1 MEFPTLVY
9 RCPGNCQRKGG
20 TYAWLPVKDEAQ
32 LDAALADG
40 WFVTLPEAIQ
50 AHDLPQKPAIAPV
63 IEALIVA
70 DAADNAPPNRDEL
83 EQKAKELGIKFDGR
97 TSDKKLAASITEALN
112 A

>member
-20 TYAWLPVKDEAQ
+20 TYAWHPVKDEAQ

-50 AHDLPQKPAIAPV
+50 AHDLPQNPNGKPVAEATKPV
-63 IEALIVA
+63 VA
-70 DAADNAPPNRDEL
+70 EDAPPTRAEL
-83 EQKAKELGIKFDGR
+83 EQKAAELGIKFDGR
-97 TSDKKLAASITEALN
+97 TSDRKLAAVIEEALK